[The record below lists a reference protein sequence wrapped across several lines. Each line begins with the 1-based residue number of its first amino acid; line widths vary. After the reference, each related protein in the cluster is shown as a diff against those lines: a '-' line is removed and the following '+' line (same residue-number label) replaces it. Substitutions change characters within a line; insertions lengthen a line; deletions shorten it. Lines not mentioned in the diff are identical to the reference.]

1 MVTIK
6 LSRAKR
12 TLETTFS
19 TESWSEL
26 EVDCE
31 DDKVQVNHLEIIYH
45 LPKFQSHVLI
55 VINITFSNMCQML
68 MTLPK

>member
-19 TESWSEL
+19 FESLAEL
-26 EVDCE
+26 EVNCE
-31 DDKVQVNHLEIIYH
+31 NDKVQVNHLEIIYH
-45 LPKFQSHVLI
+45 LPKFQSHLLAVF
-55 VINITFSNMCQML
+55 NITSYMCQML
-68 MTLPK
+68 VTLPK

>member
-1 MVTIK
+1 MVTTK

-19 TESWSEL
+19 IESSSKL
-26 EVDCE
+26 KLDCE
-31 DDKVQVNHLEIIYH
+31 DDKVQINHLKSIYH
-45 LPKFQSHVLI
+45 LPKFQSHVLAI
-55 VINITFSNMCQML
+55 INITSSNMCQML